1 MKTLRT
7 DSNHRPAAFPASGH
21 PHTVAGDPG
30 PGRVAYVVKRYPRF
44 SETFVVNEILAHEEA
59 GHEMAIFALRPPS
72 DTHFQQ
78 AISRVRAP
86 VTYLRYAGIKAEAL
100 WAELDRFSR
109 TNGGGWE
116 LLGSRLQDATDCSGA
131 EVYQA
136 LQLAREVRAQRID
149 HLHAHFATT
158 AAAVTRLAARLT
170 GIPYTLTAHAK
181 DIYHEQVERE
191 DLGRKLADAATVVT
205 VSDYNLDHL
214 RHTYPASAAHIRRI
228 YNGLDLDSFSY
239 QSPDTASRRIVA
251 VGRLVE
257 KKGFSD
263 LIEACALLA
272 QAEVDYQCEIVGAGE
287 LEESLR
293 GQIGKFH
300 LEQRVCLTGPRP
312 LPEVSRALRESAVM
326 VAPCITAS
334 TGDRDG
340 MPTVL
345 LEAMA
350 LGTPCI
356 STRVAGI
363 PELVRH
369 EETGLLVAER
379 KPAQLADAIGRL
391 LADAQLRVDL
401 STAARALIEK
411 QFDIRQGAARLR
423 QLFAAASQPGAD
435 QTGVGQDSGSHLPDR
450 AEQAAGPTLA
460 EVG

>member
-1 MKTLRT
+1 MNSMRT
-7 DSNHRPAAFPASGH
+7 DSRHRHAHTRAAAAKAADLAE
-21 PHTVAGDPG
+21 TG
-30 PGRVAYVVKRYPRF
+30 PVRVAYVVKRYPRF
-44 SETFVVNEILAHEEA
+44 SETFIVNEILAHEEA
-59 GHEMAIFALRPPS
+59 GLDVSVFALRPPS

-86 VTYLRYAGIKAEAL
+86 VTYLRYAGIKAENL
-100 WAELDRFSR
+100 WLELSQFFRVEG
-109 TNGGGWE
+109 NPWE
-116 LLGSRLQDATDCSGA
+116 LLGGPLQESVDCSGA

-136 LQLAREVRAQRID
+136 LLLVREIRARRIE

-158 AAAVTRLAARLT
+158 ASAVARLAAHWA

-181 DIYHEQVERE
+181 DIYHEQVDQA
-191 DLGRKLADAATVVT
+191 DLGRKLADAAAVVT

-214 RHTYPASAAHIRRI
+214 CRTFPASATHIHRI

-239 QSPDTASRRIVA
+239 AEPKAASRRIVA

-263 LIEACALLA
+263 LIEACALLT
-272 QAEVDYQCEIVGAGE
+272 QSGVDYQCEIIGTGD

-293 GQIGKFH
+293 QQISQCH
-300 LEQRVCLTGPRP
+300 LEESVRLAGPRP
-312 LPEVSRALRESAVM
+312 LPEVARALREAAVM

-340 MPTVL
+340 LPTVL

-363 PELVRH
+363 PELVQH
-369 EETGLLVAER
+369 EKTGLLVPER
-379 KPAQLADAIGRL
+379 QPAQLAGAIGRL
-391 LADAQLRVDL
+391 LADGRLRLNL
-401 STAARALIEK
+401 STAARRLMEG
-411 QFDIRQGAARLR
+411 QFNIRQGAASIR
-423 QLFAAASQPGAD
+423 QLFVTAARQPARHDLPRASERTERP
-435 QTGVGQDSGSHLPDR
+435 VGS
-450 AEQAAGPTLA
+450 TLV

>member
-1 MKTLRT
+1 MNT
-7 DSNHRPAAFPASGH
+7 DSTNIGLE
-21 PHTVAGDPG
+21 
-30 PGRVAYVVKRYPRF
+30 RVAYVVKRYPRF
-44 SETFVVNEILAHEEA
+44 SETFIVNEILAHEAA
-59 GHEMAIFALRPPS
+59 GLDISIFALRPPS

-86 VTYLRYAGIKAEAL
+86 VTYLRAAGIKAEML
-100 WAELDRFSR
+100 WTAMDQFGRAEAGS
-109 TNGGGWE
+109 WE
-116 LLGSRLQDATDCSGA
+116 LLGGHLGDAVDCSGT

-136 LQLAREVRAQRID
+136 LQLVREIRAQRIE

-158 AAAVTRLAARLT
+158 AATVARLAARMA
-170 GIPYTLTAHAK
+170 GIPYSLTAHAK
-181 DIYHEQVERE
+181 DIYHEQVDRDE
-191 DLGRKLADAATVVT
+191 LGRKLADASAVVT

-214 RHTYPASAAHIRRI
+214 GRTYPASAAHLHRI
-228 YNGLDLDSFSY
+228 YNGLDLDSFPY
-239 QSPDTASRRIVA
+239 TPPKTGSPRIVA

-263 LIEACALLA
+263 LLEACALLA
-272 QAEVDYQCEIVGAGE
+272 QSQVDYQCELIGTGE

-293 GQIGKFH
+293 GQIRQLH
-300 LEQRVCLTGPRP
+300 LEQRVRMTGPRP
-312 LPEVSRALRESAVM
+312 LPEVARALGEATMM

-340 MPTVL
+340 LPTVL

-369 EETGLLVAER
+369 EETGLLVSER
-379 KPAQLADAIGRL
+379 QPAQLADAIGRML
-391 LADAQLRVDL
+391 TDAQLRVNL
-401 STAARALIEK
+401 SVAARQLIEE
-411 QFDIRQGAARLR
+411 QFDIRQAADRIR
-423 QLFAAASQPGAD
+423 TLFAAAGRPPVSQN
-435 QTGVGQDSGSHLPDR
+435 SRGSIDR
-450 AEQAAGPTLA
+450 ADRTARPTLA